1 MVNAVIC
8 LLSSLLWRVRG
19 GLRVFGHKIPL
30 CKVWFALFFGGAYC
44 YLTGWDLNIFVIV
57 SLATFVSYQAFG
69 WGEYIGCL
77 LTGTA
82 PTERSDCSLVDDIV
96 DTLRITI
103 NARDIKIWKWTIHI
117 PQVNWKLSDNPRLF
131 GWVGTTLRGLIM
143 TFIIGLPMLD
153 IPFMLCGLAMGT
165 VYALGGL
172 LNKIKDDGK
181 FGWCW
186 AEWLFGLY
194 LGLCL
199 VLCCGW

>member
-1 MVNAVIC
+1 MMSSLIC

-30 CKVWFALFFGGAYC
+30 CKEWYAVFFGGAYC
-44 YLTGWDLNIFVIV
+44 YLTGWDWNIFVIV

-77 LTGTA
+77 LTGTK

-96 DTLRITI
+96 DTL
-103 NARDIKIWKWTIHI
+103 KISYKGK
-117 PQVNWKLSDNPRLF
+117 VYKLTDYPRLF

-143 TFIIGLPMLD
+143 TFIIGLPMLN
-153 IPFMLCGLAMGT
+153 IPFMLCGLGMGT

-172 LNKIKDDGK
+172 VNKIKDDGK

-186 AEWLFGLY
+186 AEWLYGFY
-194 LGLCL
+194 LGLM
-199 VLCCGW
+199 LCVTCY

>member
-1 MVNAVIC
+1 MMINSVIC

-19 GLRVFGHKIPL
+19 GLRVLGHKIPL
-30 CKVWFALFFGGAYC
+30 CKEWFALFFGGAYC
-44 YLTGWDLNIFVIV
+44 YLTGWDWNIFVIV

-96 DTLRITI
+96 DTLKITY
-103 NARDIKIWKWTIHI
+103 KGK
-117 PQVNWKLSDNPRLF
+117 VYKLTDYPRLF

-153 IPFMLCGLAMGT
+153 IPFMLGGLGMAVCYGLAGLFARKVLKKYDKT
-165 VYALGGL
+165 GWNLG
-172 LNKIKDDGK
+172 
-181 FGWCW
+181 
-186 AEWLFGLY
+186 EWTYGFY
-194 LGLCL
+194 LGLM
-199 VLCCGW
+199 LCVTCY

>member
-1 MVNAVIC
+1 MMINSVIC

-30 CKVWFALFFGGAYC
+30 CKEWFAVFFGGAYC
-44 YLTGWDLNIFVIV
+44 YLTGLDWNIFIIM

-96 DTLRITI
+96 DTL
-103 NARDIKIWKWTIHI
+103 KISYKGK
-117 PQVNWKLSDNPRLF
+117 VYKLTDYPRLF

-153 IPFMLCGLAMGT
+153 IPFMLCGLVMGT
-165 VYALGGL
+165 VYGIGGL
-172 LNKIKDDGK
+172 IDHYIVKDGK

-194 LGLCL
+194 LGICL
-199 VLCCGW
+199 VICNGW